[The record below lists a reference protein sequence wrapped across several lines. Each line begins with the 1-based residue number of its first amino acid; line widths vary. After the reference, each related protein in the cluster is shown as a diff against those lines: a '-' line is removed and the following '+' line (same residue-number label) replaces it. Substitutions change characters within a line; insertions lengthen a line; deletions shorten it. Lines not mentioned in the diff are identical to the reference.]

1 MALFSKPEGIPIK
14 RRPGGQHVRADPM
27 MLIQRSDTVKHDALF
42 RTLWMCAVLL
52 LSSPLHADEKC
63 GVEVKLLLSPGQT
76 QNTVAS
82 FQLVRETTGQVYF
95 FDTEALDLLSKGVI
109 VQLRQGADSDLIIKV
124 RPPASKKLVD
134 PSSGREDFKC
144 EMDLIGGQTNAAYSI
159 SNKYSGLQ
167 MPNAGPDIFS
177 LLSDGQKKLLKEAGG
192 SIDWT
197 RVRRIASIKSTD
209 WDTVS
214 QPPFGR
220 LTLELWEWT
229 AGSILELSTSVGPNS
244 GQPSYADLVRL
255 VNAKELSISASQ
267 DAKTRMVLESFAGH
281 VTH

>member
-1 MALFSKPEGIPIK
+1 VRNGFDWGTNDPSPFDFERVFGFAGAQRRARHFQPAK
-14 RRPGGQHVRADPM
+14 RRA
-27 MLIQRSDTVKHDALF
+27 K
-42 RTLWMCAVLL
+42 
-52 LSSPLHADEKC
+52 
-63 GVEVKLLLSPGQT
+63 
-76 QNTVAS
+76 
-82 FQLVRETTGQVYF
+82 ETI
-95 FDTEALDLLSKGVI
+95 E
-109 VQLRQGADSDLIIKV
+109 R
-124 RPPASKKLVD
+124 
-134 PSSGREDFKC
+134 
-144 EMDLIGGQTNAAYSI
+144 
-159 SNKYSGLQ
+159 
-167 MPNAGPDIFS
+167 
-177 LLSDGQKKLLKEAGG
+177 AGG

-214 QPPFGR
+214 QPPLR

-267 DAKTRMVLESFAGH
+267 DAKTRMVLESFAVH

>member
-1 MALFSKPEGIPIK
+1 MRNG
-14 RRPGGQHVRADPM
+14 
-27 MLIQRSDTVKHDALF
+27 SD
-42 RTLWMCAVLL
+42 W
-52 LSSPLHADEKC
+52 
-63 GVEVKLLLSPGQT
+63 
-76 QNTVAS
+76 
-82 FQLVRETTGQVYF
+82 
-95 FDTEALDLLSKGVI
+95 
-109 VQLRQGADSDLIIKV
+109 
-124 RPPASKKLVD
+124 
-134 PSSGREDFKC
+134 
-144 EMDLIGGQTNAAYSI
+144 GQTNPAYSI
-159 SNKYSGLQ
+159 SSNYSGLQ
-167 MPNAGPDIFS
+167 VPNAGPDIFS

-255 VNAKELSISASQ
+255 VNTKELSISTSQ
-267 DAKTRMVLESFAGH
+267 DAKTRMVLESFAVH

>member
-1 MALFSKPEGIPIK
+1 
-14 RRPGGQHVRADPM
+14 
-27 MLIQRSDTVKHDALF
+27 
-42 RTLWMCAVLL
+42 MCAVLL
-52 LSSPLHADEKC
+52 LSSLLHADEKC

-76 QNTVAS
+76 QNAVAS

-109 VQLRQGADSDLIIKV
+109 VQLRQGTDSDLTIKV

-144 EMDLIGGQTNAAYSI
+144 EMDLIGGQTNPAYSI
-159 SNKYSGLQ
+159 SSKYSGLQ
-167 MPNAGPDIFS
+167 VPNAGPDIFS

>member
-1 MALFSKPEGIPIK
+1 VRNGSDWGTNEPSLFDFEQVFGFAGAQRRARHFKPAE
-14 RRPGGQHVRADPM
+14 RR
-27 MLIQRSDTVKHDALF
+27 
-42 RTLWMCAVLL
+42 
-52 LSSPLHADEKC
+52 
-63 GVEVKLLLSPGQT
+63 
-76 QNTVAS
+76 
-82 FQLVRETTGQVYF
+82 
-95 FDTEALDLLSKGVI
+95 
-109 VQLRQGADSDLIIKV
+109 
-124 RPPASKKLVD
+124 
-134 PSSGREDFKC
+134 
-144 EMDLIGGQTNAAYSI
+144 
-159 SNKYSGLQ
+159 
-167 MPNAGPDIFS
+167 
-177 LLSDGQKKLLKEAGG
+177 QKKLLKEAGG

-197 RVRRIASIKSTD
+197 RVRRIASIKSTH

-267 DAKTRMVLESFAGH
+267 GAKTRMVLESFAGH

>member
-1 MALFSKPEGIPIK
+1 
-14 RRPGGQHVRADPM
+14 
-27 MLIQRSDTVKHDALF
+27 MLIQRIDTVKHDALF

-52 LSSPLHADEKC
+52 LSPLLHADEKC

-209 WDTVS
+209 WDTVT
-214 QPPFGR
+214 QPPFGK
-220 LTLELWEWT
+220 LTLQLWEWT